1 MADRRANLQELKPAS
16 FSADLAA
23 RLEVAPFPVRARYSA
38 QRYGLP
44 PGKSADFSAH
54 AEAEDRKLRKD
65 LTLEVLAL
73 KVPFRNLL
81 VVSESS
87 PVAGTIE
94 GSNPSNLIRCRT
106 RTRVA
111 EMRPASHT
119 NALGELFIAE
129 EGGFVQGKVCPE

>member
-1 MADRRANLQELKPAS
+1 MRRRTGERK
-16 FSADLAA
+16 
-23 RLEVAPFPVRARYSA
+23 ARYSA

-44 PGKSADFSAH
+44 LGLHSKTQALTFSAH

-87 PVAGTIE
+87 PVAGAIE
-94 GSNPSNLIRCRT
+94 GSHPSK
-106 RTRVA
+106 
-111 EMRPASHT
+111 S
-119 NALGELFIAE
+119 
-129 EGGFVQGKVCPE
+129 